1 MVLTQRSPGYRDNYQ
16 SAVCLESR
24 ARTTIRNAKA
34 SESKFPT
41 ELKNARWEGLSE
53 LAKTAAADVI
63 NAKSAEATPVRLVEG
78 VKGIGLKLQCHTL
91 PVVKMEQLS
100 E

>member
-1 MVLTQRSPGYRDNYQ
+1 M
-16 SAVCLESR
+16 
-24 ARTTIRNAKA
+24 

-41 ELKNARWEGLSE
+41 ELKNARREGLGE

-63 NAKSAEATPVRLVEG
+63 NAKSAEGTPVRLVED
-78 VKGIGLKLQCHTL
+78 VKGISLELQCHTF

-100 E
+100 